1 MRRKQISFFVSICIN
16 NFFLIV
22 TVIITQRFNVHFTWL
37 VVRDSSSSVVRL
49 REQRKLILLRF
60 SLENILSSSAV
71 ETGTVSNN
79 LIVNNASLLPTSGC
93 HKSFMSGDKIQN
105 FGKRKSLLGIFY

>member
-1 MRRKQISFFVSICIN
+1 MRRKQMSFFGSICRSN
-16 NFFLIV
+16 YFLIV

-60 SLENILSSSAV
+60 SLENILSSLAV
-71 ETGTVSNN
+71 ETGTN
-79 LIVNNASLLPTSGC
+79 
-93 HKSFMSGDKIQN
+93 K
-105 FGKRKSLLGIFY
+105 